1 MIMHSDNE
9 HFNSLIKLLLP
20 PEIFEYFEIIRVNIE
35 ERRVEVHLDEKS
47 IKPEGYE
54 LVKLQSKGFHPTAII
69 QDFPLR
75 DKAMYLHVRRR
86 RWYSESTGKLVER
99 DWGSV
104 AKGTRLTKGFATF
117 LKGVFGQLPNK
128 Q

>member
-99 DWGSV
+99 DWDSV

-117 LKGVFGQLPNK
+117 LKGIFGQLPNK

>member
-1 MIMHSDNE
+1 MLSDNK

-20 PEIFEYFEIIRVNIE
+20 QEVFDYFELVHIE
-35 ERRVEVHLDEKS
+35 VGDKEVHVYMNELNIPPESSTKEK
-47 IKPEGYE
+47 
-54 LVKLQSKGFHPTAII
+54 LTSKGFHPEAIM

-86 RWYSESTGKLVER
+86 RWLVEPGGKVISR
-99 DWGSV
+99 NWDTV

-117 LKGVFGQLPNK
+117 LKGILG
-128 Q
+128 

>member
-20 PEIFEYFEIIRVNIE
+20 PEVFEYFEITQVDIE
-35 ERRVEVHLDEKS
+35 EKRVTVYLDERPN
-47 IKPEGYE
+47 KPEGYE
-54 LVKLQSKGFHPTAII
+54 LVKLKSKGFHPTAII

-75 DKAMYLHVRRR
+75 DKAMFLHVRRR

-99 DWGSV
+99 DWDSV
-104 AKGTRLTKGFATF
+104 AKGTRLTKEFATF